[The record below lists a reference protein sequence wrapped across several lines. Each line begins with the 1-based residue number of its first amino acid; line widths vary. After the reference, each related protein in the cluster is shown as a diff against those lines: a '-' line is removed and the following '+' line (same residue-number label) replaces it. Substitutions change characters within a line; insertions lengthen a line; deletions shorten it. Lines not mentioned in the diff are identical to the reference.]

1 MHPLPKEARAEA
13 PASAPHRPEIDG
25 LRAVA
30 IAAVVVHHAFPEVL
44 PGGFAGV
51 DVFFVISGYLITVII
66 AGELAAGRFSVW
78 AFWQRRIRRIVPAL
92 AAMLLVTGLA
102 AWAVMTPLDFYQF
115 AKALAAAALFGSN
128 LLFARD
134 VGYFDS
140 AAGAEPL
147 IHTWTLGVEEQFYL
161 VFPLLLMAVFRWRR
175 GALAAVVTGI
185 TLASFALAL
194 WLAPR
199 WPLGAFYLLPTRM
212 WELGLGALCALAP
225 PARQPRAALAAAG
238 LALIAA
244 GLVLITPETSAPG
257 AWFALPTLGTALVI
271 RHGAV
276 PGPAM
281 RVLGLRALTGLGL
294 VSFGT
299 YLWHQPLLA
308 LGEYLWLGGLPVW
321 TRVVLIAVSVGLGAA
336 SWRWI
341 EQPVR
346 ARRVLARPGALAA
359 TAGAALALPA
369 LAGAAGYAGWLLP
382 ASGPEAARLDGLKP
396 PLADERT
403 IIPPRG
409 PLGFVLYGDSH
420 ASQYYEAFTERFGP
434 GALISQSGCL
444 AADDLRNNPP
454 SWIYTAQCDALPDRL
469 EALLRER
476 GVRTVIWAQ
485 RWERD
490 LYVAGSETW
499 LGSSTEEEGARTL
512 LAAIRRFAARL
523 PEGTRIILLGN
534 SPTAWAAG
542 DRFADGWLR
551 CRAAW
556 NTDCPASYPEALAE
570 GRGISARL
578 AQLAAGDPRLA
589 YVDPAPAL
597 CREGRCLFLQDGT
610 LNYWDGSHMTL
621 SAARRVAARI
631 DPALVAPAPIP
642 PATLP

>member
-1 MHPLPKEARAEA
+1 MHPLPQDARAAVPA
-13 PASAPHRPEIDG
+13 PASHRPEIDG
-25 LRAVA
+25 LRAIA
-30 IAAVVVHHAFPEVL
+30 IAAVVVHHAFPGVL

-51 DVFFVISGYLITVII
+51 DVFFVISGYLITAII

-92 AAMLLVTGLA
+92 AAMLAVTALA
-102 AWAVMTPLDFYQF
+102 AWTVMTPLDFYQF

-134 VGYFDS
+134 VDYFDS
-140 AAGAEPL
+140 ADGAAPL
-147 IHTWTLGVEEQFYL
+147 VHTWTLGVEEQFYL

-175 GALAAVVTGI
+175 GALLPVVAGI

-225 PARQPRAALAAAG
+225 PARQPRPALAGAG

-244 GLVLITPETSAPG
+244 GLVLITPEAPAPG

-271 RHGAV
+271 RHGAA
-276 PGPAM
+276 PGPAV
-281 RVLGLRALTGLGL
+281 RVLGWRGLTGLGL

-308 LGEYLWLGGLPVW
+308 LGEYLWFGGLPVW
-321 TRVVLIAVSVGLGAA
+321 TRLALIAASVGLGAA

-359 TAGAALALPA
+359 AAGVALALPA

-382 ASGPEAARLDGLKP
+382 ASGPEAVSLDGLKP
-396 PLADERT
+396 PRADKRT

-444 AADDLRNNPP
+444 AADNLRNHPP
-454 SWIYTAQCDALPDRL
+454 SWIYTAQCDALPGRL

-485 RWERD
+485 RWERN
-490 LYVAGSETW
+490 LFSAGSGTW
-499 LGSSTEEEGARTL
+499 LGSSAEEVGAATL
-512 LAAIRRFAARL
+512 LAAIRRFAARM
-523 PEGTRIILLGN
+523 PDGTRIILLGN
-534 SPTAWAAG
+534 SPTAWTAG
-542 DRFADGWLR
+542 ERFAKGWLR
-551 CRAAW
+551 CRAAL
-556 NTDCPASYPEALAE
+556 NTDCPAGYPEALAE
-570 GRGISARL
+570 GRSISARL
-578 AQLAAGDPRLA
+578 AQLAENDPAFA

-597 CREGRCLFLQDGT
+597 CREGRCLFVQDGT

-621 SAARRVAARI
+621 SAARRVATRI
-631 DPALVAPAPIP
+631 DPALLAP